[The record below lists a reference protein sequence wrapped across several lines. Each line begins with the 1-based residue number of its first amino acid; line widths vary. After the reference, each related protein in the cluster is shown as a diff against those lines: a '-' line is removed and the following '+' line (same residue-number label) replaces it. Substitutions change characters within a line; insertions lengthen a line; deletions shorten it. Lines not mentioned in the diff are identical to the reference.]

1 MSVGVGPNRGRL
13 NNNQLNLFDQKLTV
27 KQQNVVLPIII
38 ASRLEISIFNLD
50 PYVDKVSFTR
60 KLRG

>member
-1 MSVGVGPNRGRL
+1 MSVGVRPNRGRL

-27 KQQNVVLPIII
+27 KQQNVVLPIIT

-50 PYVDKVSFTR
+50 PSVDNVSFTR
-60 KLRG
+60 KLQG